1 MDKLVVDASVVVKWF
16 VVEPHSNEARRVL
29 EAYENGAVSFHA
41 PDILPAEFAS
51 TIWKKQLFQNLAE
64 SDARD
69 ILAAFRR
76 LQIVFTPTVALLD
89 DAYELAVTH
98 RRSIYDALYLALS
111 LREKCRLV
119 TADERFVNALTG
131 SQSQVVWLGSW

>member
-16 VVEPHSNEARRVL
+16 VVEPHSNEARRLL
-29 EAYENGAVSFHA
+29 EAYESGAVSFHA
-41 PDILPAEFAS
+41 PDILPAEFAN
-51 TIWKKQLFQNLAE
+51 TIWKKQLFQDLAE
-64 SDARD
+64 ADAKD

-76 LQIVFTPTVALLD
+76 LQILFTPSVALLD
-89 DAYELAVTH
+89 DAYKLAVTH

-119 TADERFVNALTG
+119 TADERFVNALAS
-131 SQSQVVWLGSW
+131 SQSQVIWLGSW

>member
-29 EAYENGAVSFHA
+29 EAYVNGAVSFHA
-41 PDILPAEFAS
+41 PDILPAEFAN
-51 TIWKKQLFQNLAE
+51 TIWKKQLFQDLAE
-64 SDARD
+64 PDARD

-76 LQIVFTPTVALLD
+76 LQMLFTPTLALSD
-89 DAYELAVTH
+89 DAYKLAITH

-119 TADERFVNALTG
+119 TADERFVNALSG
-131 SQSQVVWLGSW
+131 SQSQVIWLGSW